1 MKLNLALGTK
11 PVEKLIQ
18 LELMTAV
25 VIVHVDLMLLTF
37 NNRVKKILNA

>member
-1 MKLNLALGTK
+1 MELNLALGTK

-18 LELMTAV
+18 LELMTAA
-25 VIVHVDLMLLTF
+25 VIIHVDLLRLTF